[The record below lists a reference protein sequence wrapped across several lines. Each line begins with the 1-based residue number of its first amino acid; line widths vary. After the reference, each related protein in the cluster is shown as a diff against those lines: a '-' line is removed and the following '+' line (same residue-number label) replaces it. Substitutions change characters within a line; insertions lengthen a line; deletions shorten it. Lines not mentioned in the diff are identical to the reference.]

1 MMALERPGLLRRFF
15 SGVLRVFKTVRNLVL
30 NLLFLVIF
38 IGFISVMVA
47 DDERV
52 EVPPTAA
59 LVLNLKGDL
68 VEELKFVDPVEAMLN
83 ETAGGSEEEPEVL
96 VRDVVKVI
104 EGATKDDKIKVI
116 VLELSNLGSGSL
128 DKMQSI
134 GRSLEAF
141 KAAGKKVLATGTFY
155 AQNQYYLASYADSIN
170 LHPKGTVLLEGY
182 GSYPMYYKSALEKLK
197 ISTHVFKVGTYKSAV
212 EPFLR
217 DDMSPEAKEA
227 NSAWLNELWAT
238 YKQQVAERRG
248 FAVDNFDETFAT
260 LYQRISAADG
270 DIAKYALDAK
280 LVDSLKTRE
289 QFRQDVIALVGED
302 KENHTFNQVS
312 FHEYHSLVVP
322 KMQMV
327 NPMTDKVALVIARGS
342 IVDGNAKAGMIG
354 GDSTAKLLRQA
365 RLDDK
370 VKAVVLR
377 IDSGGGSAFASEIIS
392 EEIRLLK
399 DAGKPVIASMGAV
412 AASGGY
418 WIAAPANEIW
428 AAPTT
433 ITGSIGIFA
442 LFHTAE
448 NAFGTLGLNV
458 DGVGTTE
465 LAGFSAGLPLFKGLS
480 PDAEK
485 LLQRMIERGYDDFIS
500 HVGASRN
507 LEKTAVDKV
516 GQGRVWTGTK
526 ALEFGLVDK
535 LGTLE
540 DAIAA
545 AASKASLENFDVWVV
560 EQELTPQQQFVKQL
574 FGEAKALGL
583 VPEVTQGQQGK
594 AVQRLVTEL
603 DLQLSQFSQFND
615 PNGIYSFCFSCQI
628 Q

>member
-38 IGFISVMVA
+38 IGLISVMVA

-603 DLQLSQFSQFND
+603 DQQLSQFSQFND

>member
-1 MMALERPGLLRRFF
+1 MSLERPGLLRRFF
-15 SGVLRVFKTVRNLVL
+15 GAVLRVFKTVRNLVL
-30 NLLFLVIF
+30 NLIFLVIF
-38 IGFISVMVA
+38 IGFISVLLS
-47 DDERV
+47 DGE
-52 EVPPTAA
+52 EVSVPETAA

-68 VEELKFVDPVEAMLN
+68 VEELRFVDPVEAMVN
-83 ETAGGSEEEPEVL
+83 EAAGGSEESPEIL

-104 EGATKDDKIKVI
+104 EGATKDNKIKAI
-116 VLELSNLGSGSL
+116 VLELSNLGRGSL
-128 DKMQSI
+128 DKLQTV
-134 GRSLEAF
+134 GAALEKF
-141 KAAGKKVLATGTFY
+141 KAADKKVLATGTFY

-227 NSAWLNELWAT
+227 NSAWLNELWST

-248 FAVDNFDETFAT
+248 FEVNNFDESFAT
-260 LYQRISAADG
+260 LYQRISATEG

-280 LVDSLKTRE
+280 LVDTLKTRE
-289 QFRQDVIALVGED
+289 QFRQDMIALVGED
-302 KENHTFNQVS
+302 KDNKTFNQVNYE
-312 FHEYHSLVVP
+312 EYHSLVLP
-322 KMQMV
+322 KMQMP
-327 NPMTDKVALVIARGS
+327 NPMTDKVALVIARGN

-354 GDSTAKLLRQA
+354 GDSTAKLLRKA
-365 RLDDK
+365 RFDDK

-377 IDSGGGSAFASEIIS
+377 IDSGGGSAFASEIIA

-442 LFHTAE
+442 LLHTAE
-448 NAFGTLGLNV
+448 NAVSSLGLNV

-465 LAGFSAGLPLFKGLS
+465 LAGFSAGVPLFKGLS

-485 LLQRMIERGYDDFIS
+485 LLQRMIERGYDEFIS

-540 DAIAA
+540 DAIASA
-545 AASKASLENFDVWVV
+545 ANKASLSQFDVWVV

-583 VPEVTQGQQGK
+583 VPEMTPSADTK
-594 AVQRLVTEL
+594 AVK
-603 DLQLSQFSQFND
+603 QLMKQLEQHVAQFSQFND
-615 PNGIYSFCFSCQI
+615 PKGIYSYCFSCQVE
-628 Q
+628 

>member
-1 MMALERPGLLRRFF
+1 MMALEKPGLLRRFF
-15 SGVLRVFKTVRNLVL
+15 SAVLRVFKTVRNLVL
-30 NLLFLVIF
+30 NLIFLVIF

-52 EVPPTAA
+52 EIPATAA

-68 VEELKFVDPVEAMLN
+68 VEELKFVDPVEAMIN
-83 ETAGGSEEEPEVL
+83 ETAGGNEEEPEVL

-104 EGATKDDKIKVI
+104 DGATKDDKIKVI
-116 VLELSNLGSGSL
+116 VLELSNLGGGSL

-260 LYQRISAADG
+260 LYQRITAADG

-302 KENHTFNQVS
+302 TENHTFNQVS
-312 FHEYHSLVVP
+312 FDEYHALVVP

-365 RLDDK
+365 RLDEK

-448 NAFGTLGLNV
+448 NAFGSLGLNV

-485 LLQRMIERGYDDFIS
+485 LLQRMIERGYDEFIT
-500 HVGASRN
+500 HVGSSRN
-507 LEKTAVDKV
+507 LEKAAVDKV

-545 AASKASLENFDVWVV
+545 AASKASLEHFDVWVV

-583 VPEVTQGQQGK
+583 IPEVTPGQHGK
-594 AVQRLVTEL
+594 AVQRMVAQL
-603 DLQLSQFSQFND
+603 DQQLAQFSQFND
-615 PNGIYSFCFSCQI
+615 PNGIYSFCFSCQV

>member
-480 PDAEK
+480 ADAEK

-500 HVGASRN
+500 HVGVSRN

-545 AASKASLENFDVWVV
+545 AASKASLERFDVWVV

-583 VPEVTQGQQGK
+583 VPEVTHGQQGK
-594 AVQRLVTEL
+594 TVQRMVAEL
-603 DLQLSQFSQFND
+603 DQQLSQFSQFND

>member
-1 MMALERPGLLRRFF
+1 MSLERPGLLRRFF
-15 SGVLRVFKTVRNLVL
+15 GAVLRVFKTVRNLVL
-30 NLLFLVIF
+30 NLIFLVIF
-38 IGFISVMVA
+38 VGFISVLLS
-47 DDERV
+47 DGE
-52 EVPPTAA
+52 EVSVPETAA

-68 VEELKFVDPVEAMLN
+68 VEELRFVDPVEAMVN
-83 ETAGGSEEEPEVL
+83 EAAGGSEESPEIL

-104 EGATKDDKIKVI
+104 EGATKDNKIKAI
-116 VLELSNLGSGSL
+116 VLELSNLGRGSL
-128 DKMQSI
+128 DKLQTV
-134 GRSLEAF
+134 GAALEKF
-141 KAAGKKVLATGTFY
+141 KAADKKVLATGTFY

-227 NSAWLNELWAT
+227 NSAWLNELWST

-248 FAVDNFDETFAT
+248 FEVNNFDESFAT
-260 LYQRISAADG
+260 LYQRISATEG

-280 LVDSLKTRE
+280 LVDTLKTRE
-289 QFRQDVIALVGED
+289 QFRQDMIALVGED
-302 KENHTFNQVS
+302 KDNKTFNQVNYD
-312 FHEYHSLVVP
+312 EYHSLVLP
-322 KMQMV
+322 KMQMP
-327 NPMTDKVALVIARGS
+327 NPMTDKVALVIARGN

-354 GDSTAKLLRQA
+354 GDSTAKLLRKA
-365 RLDDK
+365 RFDDK

-377 IDSGGGSAFASEIIS
+377 IDSGGGSAFASEIIA

-442 LFHTAE
+442 LLHTAE
-448 NAFGTLGLNV
+448 NAVSSLGLNV

-465 LAGFSAGLPLFKGLS
+465 LAGFSAGVPLFKGLS

-485 LLQRMIERGYDDFIS
+485 LLQRMIERGYDEFIS

-540 DAIAA
+540 DAIASA
-545 AASKASLENFDVWVV
+545 ANKASLSQFDVWVV

-583 VPEVTQGQQGK
+583 VPEMTPSADTK
-594 AVQRLVTEL
+594 AVK
-603 DLQLSQFSQFND
+603 QLMKQLEQHVAQFSQFND
-615 PNGIYSFCFSCQI
+615 PKGIYSYCFSCQVE
-628 Q
+628 